1 MSEPTAADA
10 ARTGAEQLATGL
22 IGDRADAWD
31 RAGELPHG
39 LLRELGG
46 KGVLCAQVPA
56 AYGGLGLS
64 SADNGEL
71 TAHVGALCSSVRS
84 VMTSQ
89 GMAAWTVE
97 RLGGDEQK
105 AVHLGELTSGRL
117 AGVAFSEPGAGSDLG
132 AMTTTIRTEGDTVVV
147 DGRKSWI
154 TVGAY
159 ADLLVVFGRYGS
171 GAGAVV
177 VPTDAPGVTVRRV
190 PDPMGCRAAGHA
202 DITLDQVRLPA
213 DRLLGGAGLPV
224 DWLVTSALTFG
235 RVSVAWGCV
244 GILRACLRAATG
256 HATTRQQSGV
266 PLADHQ
272 LVARHLAE
280 LFVAHEASLRC
291 CEQASRCWDGNTP
304 ELVVSAVTAK
314 HLAAGHA
321 ARGAAAAV
329 QVLAS
334 AGARDGGPVARAYRD
349 AKLMEIIEGSNEISQ
364 LLLGKHAAA
373 VWS

>member
-31 RAGELPHG
+31 RAGELPHE

-132 AMTTTIRTEGDTVVV
+132 AMTTAIRTEGDTVVV

-159 ADLLVVFGRYGS
+159 A
-171 GAGAVV
+171 
-177 VPTDAPGVTVRRV
+177 
-190 PDPMGCRAAGHA
+190 
-202 DITLDQVRLPA
+202 
-213 DRLLGGAGLPV
+213 
-224 DWLVTSALTFG
+224 
-235 RVSVAWGCV
+235 
-244 GILRACLRAATG
+244 
-256 HATTRQQSGV
+256 
-266 PLADHQ
+266 
-272 LVARHLAE
+272 
-280 LFVAHEASLRC
+280 
-291 CEQASRCWDGNTP
+291 
-304 ELVVSAVTAK
+304 
-314 HLAAGHA
+314 
-321 ARGAAAAV
+321 
-329 QVLAS
+329 
-334 AGARDGGPVARAYRD
+334 
-349 AKLMEIIEGSNEISQ
+349 
-364 LLLGKHAAA
+364 
-373 VWS
+373 

>member
-1 MSEPTAADA
+1 MSEATVRRS
-10 ARTGAEQLATGL
+10 ARAEAEQLAGEL

-31 RAGELPHG
+31 RAGELPLD

-56 AYGGLGLS
+56 PYGGLGLD

-89 GMAAWTVE
+89 GMAAWTIE

-105 AVHLGELTSGRL
+105 AVHLAELTSGKL

-132 AMTTTIRTEGDTVVV
+132 AMDTTIRAEGDSVVL

-159 ADLLVVFGRYGS
+159 ADLLVVFGRYGE

-177 VPTDAPGVTVRRV
+177 VPTDAPGVRVERV

-202 DITLDQVRLPA
+202 NVTLDGVRLPA

-244 GILRACLRAATG
+244 GILRACLRAAAS
-256 HATTRQQSGV
+256 HAASREQFGV

-280 LFVAHEASLRC
+280 LHVAHEASARC
-291 CEQASRCWDGNTP
+291 CEQASRCWDDNSP
-304 ELVVSAVTAK
+304 ELVTAAVTAK
-314 HLAAGHA
+314 HLAAGQA

-364 LLLGKHAAA
+364 LLLGKHALA

>member
-1 MSEPTAADA
+1 MSEPTAGGN
-10 ARTGAEQLATGL
+10 ARAEAQLLASEL
-22 IGDRADAWD
+22 IGDRADGWD
-31 RAGELPHG
+31 RSGELP
-39 LLRELGG
+39 LDVLRELGG
-46 KGVLCAQVPA
+46 KGMLCAQVPA

-71 TAHVGALCSSVRS
+71 TAHVGALCSSLRS

-97 RLGGDEQK
+97 RLGSDEQK
-105 AVHLGELTSGRL
+105 AVHLRELTSGRL

-132 AMTTTIRTEGDTVVV
+132 AMGTTIRTEGDTIVL

-159 ADLLVVFGRYGS
+159 ADLLVVFGRHGA

-177 VPTDAPGVTVRRV
+177 VPTDAPGVTVERV
-190 PDPMGCRAAGHA
+190 ADPMGCRAAGHA
-202 DITLDQVRLPA
+202 DITFDGVRLPA

-244 GILRACLRAATG
+244 GILRACLRATASHAATR
-256 HATTRQQSGV
+256 RQFGA

-280 LFVAHEASLRC
+280 LHVAHEASARC
-291 CEQASRCWDGNTP
+291 SEQASRCWDENTP
-304 ELVVSAVTAK
+304 ELVTSAVTAK

-321 ARGAAAAV
+321 ARGAATAV

-364 LLLGKHAAA
+364 LLLGKHALA

>member
-1 MSEPTAADA
+1 MSDPSGGRSARAD
-10 ARTGAEQLATGL
+10 AEQLATEL

-31 RAGELPHG
+31 RAGELPLD

-56 AYGGLGLS
+56 EHGGLGLS

-71 TAHVGALCSSVRS
+71 TAHVGSLCSSVRS

-97 RLGGDEQK
+97 RLGSEEQK
-105 AVHLGELTSGRL
+105 AHYLSLLTSGRL

-132 AMTTTIRTEGDTVVV
+132 AMTTTLRTEGDTLVL
-147 DGRKSWI
+147 DGRKAWI

-159 ADLLVVFGRYGS
+159 ADLLVVFGRHGA

-177 VPTDAPGVTVRRV
+177 VPTDAPGVTVERV
-190 PDPMGCRAAGHA
+190 ADPMGCRAAGHA
-202 DITLDQVRLPA
+202 NVTFDDVRLPA
-213 DRLLGGAGLPV
+213 DSLLGGAGLPV

-244 GILRACLRAATG
+244 GILRACLRAAAS
-256 HATTRQQSGV
+256 HAATRRQFGS

-280 LFVAHEASLRC
+280 LHVAQEASARC
-291 CEQASRCWDGNTP
+291 CEQASRCWDENSP
-304 ELVVSAVTAK
+304 ELVTSAVTAK
-314 HLAAGHA
+314 HLAAGNA
-321 ARGAAAAV
+321 ARGATAAV

-334 AGARDGGPVARAYRD
+334 AGAQDGGPVARAYRD

-364 LLLGKHAAA
+364 LLLGKHALA

>member
-1 MSEPTAADA
+1 MREPTAGGDA
-10 ARTGAEQLATGL
+10 RAEAQALASEL
-22 IGDRADAWD
+22 IGDRADGWD
-31 RAGELPHG
+31 RAGELPLG

-46 KGVLCAQVPA
+46 KGMLCAQVPA

-132 AMTTTIRTEGDTVVV
+132 AMSTTIRVEGDTLVL

-159 ADLLVVFGRYGS
+159 ADLLVVFGRHGA

-177 VPTDAPGVTVRRV
+177 VPTDAPGVTVTRV
-190 PDPMGCRAAGHA
+190 ADPMGCRAAGHA
-202 DITLDQVRLPA
+202 DITFDEVRLPA

-244 GILRACLRAATG
+244 GILRACLRAAAS
-256 HATTRQQSGV
+256 HAATRQQFGV
-266 PLADHQ
+266 ALADHQ

-280 LFVAHEASLRC
+280 LYVAQEASALC
-291 CEQASRCWDGNTP
+291 CEQASRCWDENSP
-304 ELVVSAVTAK
+304 ELVTSAVTAK
-314 HLAAGHA
+314 HLAAGYA
-321 ARGAAAAV
+321 ARGAATAV

-334 AGARDGGPVARAYRD
+334 AGAQDGGPVARAYRD

-364 LLLGKHAAA
+364 LLLGKHALA